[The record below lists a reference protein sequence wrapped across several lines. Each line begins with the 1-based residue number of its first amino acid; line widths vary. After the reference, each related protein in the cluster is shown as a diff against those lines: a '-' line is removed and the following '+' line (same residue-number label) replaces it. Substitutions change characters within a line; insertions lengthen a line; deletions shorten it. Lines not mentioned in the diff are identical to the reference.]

1 MVKSVVGVKV
11 DVALVSALVAMI
23 LVGITP
29 GALAATQQTGMTE
42 VMFNIAPALE
52 VIAWPDPAVTLDE
65 AAPGIASSRLMRI
78 TVRSNALW
86 GVQVASDSASGTM
99 REYDVNNGQ
108 YIPGGFEVGPVEFA
122 ESSEGPWMPVSNTP
136 AVLFSDQWPTG
147 EAGRSLDFWI
157 RVIPDFSA
165 PAQIVDG
172 RTYRIVLT
180 YTAGVGY

>member
-65 AAPGIASSRLMRI
+65 APPGAETMSHLSIVVKSNSS
-78 TVRSNALW
+78 W
-86 GVQVASDSASGTM
+86 GVQISSDSDDGMM
-99 REYDVNNGQ
+99 REYDLSLGNYVL
-108 YIPGGFEVGPVEFA
+108 GGYRTGPVEFA
-122 ESSEGPWMPVSNTP
+122 EGREGPWFQVSRTP
-136 AVLFSDQWPTG
+136 AALFTGQSPTG

-157 RVIPDFSA
+157 RVIPDFNA
-165 PAQIVDG
+165 TELADG